1 MNTKYSKN
9 VGSSIGVLL
18 FVVAIIGLIAF
29 LFLGLNEGDSPDDQT
44 PATSTQNELI
54 SVDTPTD
61 GDEISSPVTIS
72 GEARGTWY
80 FEADFP
86 VEVVDNAGNSLGMAP
101 ATANGNW
108 MTDNFV
114 PFTGEI
120 EFDATTA
127 ETDDGRVI
135 FHRSNPS
142 GLAEND
148 DSVEIPITFS
158 DTDTASST
166 TVQVFWS
173 DNSAAVAGDCSV
185 VESFE
190 REIPQTQA
198 VGQAALSELLTGPTT
213 EEESSGFSSNIPDD
227 VSVNS
232 LRVEDGVAYA
242 DFSPE
247 LNNAAGS
254 CRVTAIYNQINETL
268 MQFSS
273 VNEVEI
279 SVDGETEAVLQP

>member
-1 MNTKYSKN
+1 
-9 VGSSIGVLL
+9 
-18 FVVAIIGLIAF
+18 
-29 LFLGLNEGDSPDDQT
+29 
-44 PATSTQNELI
+44 
-54 SVDTPTD
+54 
-61 GDEISSPVTIS
+61 
-72 GEARGTWY
+72 
-80 FEADFP
+80 
-86 VEVVDNAGNSLGMAP
+86 
-101 ATANGNW
+101 
-108 MTDNFV
+108 
-114 PFTGEI
+114 
-120 EFDATTA
+120 
-127 ETDDGRVI
+127 
-135 FHRSNPS
+135 
-142 GLAEND
+142 
-148 DSVEIPITFS
+148 
-158 DTDTASST
+158 
-166 TVQVFWS
+166 VQVFWS

>member
-80 FEADFP
+80 FGADFP

-120 EFDATTA
+120 EFDASAA
-127 ETDDGRVI
+127 ETADGRVI

-148 DSVEIPITFS
+148 DSVEIPVTFE
-158 DTDTASST
+158 DDEAAASM

-173 DNSAAVAGDCSV
+173 DDAAAVAGDCSIV
-185 VESFE
+185 QSFE
-190 REIPQTQA
+190 REIPQTQG
-198 VGQAALSELLTGPTT
+198 VGQAAIAALLEGPTDQ
-213 EEESSGFSSNIPDD
+213 EVDDGFSSNIPNG
-227 VSVNS
+227 VSLNS
-232 LRVEDGVAYA
+232 LRIESRIAYA
-242 DFSPE
+242 DFSSE
-247 LNNAAGS
+247 LNDIGGS
-254 CRVTAIYNQINETL
+254 CRVQAITAQIQETL
-268 MQFSS
+268 QQFSTID
-273 VNEVEI
+273 NVEI
-279 SVDGETEAVLQP
+279 SVNGETEAVLQP